1 MLVQGVDGLGK
12 NEANPAFRG
21 EWSRGHAARA
31 TSSFYL
37 HIYEGPAHQA
47 HNLMVHS
54 LRSGEELERQVVQHY
69 LALARKIF
77 MQVPSE
83 AFARSTRELHP
94 GDGPRPDAPIV
105 DGRCRCFVAP

>member
-37 HIYEGPAHQA
+37 HIFEGPAHLA
-47 HNLMVHS
+47 HKPMVQMVHS
-54 LRSGEELERQVVQHY
+54 LRSGEGLERQAVQHY
-69 LALARKIF
+69 L
-77 MQVPSE
+77 
-83 AFARSTRELHP
+83 
-94 GDGPRPDAPIV
+94 V
-105 DGRCRCFVAP
+105 DIGEGRMFNANLF